1 VKQFDSLGSFAA
13 HLLTAA
19 TAEALAL
26 QAGLK
31 AACVEVE
38 KTATGEI
45 GTYQPAIGPFPAWAP
60 LADSTED
67 QKARMGYPADSP
79 LLASGEMQASYTNE
93 VQGLE
98 GVVGTPDPKALYHEI
113 GTDRMPP
120 RPVLGPAL
128 LHNRERIERL
138 IGEAA
143 VAGILGGELT
153 SAQMGYEKP

>member
-1 VKQFDSLGSFAA
+1 VKQFDSLGAFAA
-13 HLLTAA
+13 HLLTTA
-19 TAEALAL
+19 TAEAVAL
-26 QAGLK
+26 HGGLT
-31 AACVEVE
+31 AAAIEVE
-38 KTATGEI
+38 KSAKGEI
-45 GTYQPAIGPFPAWAP
+45 GVYQAQIGPFPAWEA
-60 LADSTED
+60 LADATED

-79 LLASGEMQASYTNE
+79 LLGSGEMQESYTHE
-93 VQGLE
+93 VSSLE
-98 GVVGTPDPKALYHEI
+98 AVVGTPDPKALYHEI

-143 VAGILGGELT
+143 VAGILGGEIT